1 MFLNEILDEYKDS
14 DDIRKQ
20 EILNNFLQ
28 ILWKSKC
35 KYKKYKKYST
45 YKVNS
50 NALNHRKDLINLFDK
65 YNRLEYIVCKSY
77 YNKKLDSID
86 YIRIH
91 INNIYGYLF
100 DEDVYYAKEY
110 YNLLFT
116 PKKEYF
122 KTINLI
128 KNNCDFDINDVK
140 NNIENAIKKAEEIKQ
155 KSINKKI
162 KMKWSDYK
170 KLVNSF
176 IEKIFNNYMT
186 IEEYEEKYG
195 WDIRINIDGW
205 SEDNYIIKYFCKSLT
220 GYFKNYIR
228 EFRGFKYND
237 KIIHCI
243 QCGIPI
249 KQTSN
254 RRKYCSSCWKDKE
267 KEDNRRYA
275 RESMRRIRQRRNV
288 KGLENPANPHE
299 TQ

>member
-1 MFLNEILDEYKDS
+1 LFLNEILDEYRDS
-14 DDIRKQ
+14 DEVRKK
-20 EILNNFLQ
+20 EILNNFFEL
-28 ILWKSKC
+28 LWKSKC

-45 YKVNS
+45 YKVNEK
-50 NALNHRKDLINLFDK
+50 ALNYREDLINLFNK
-65 YNRLEYIVCKSY
+65 FNKLEYTVCKSY
-77 YNKKLDSID
+77 YNKKLDFID

-195 WDIRINIDGW
+195 WDIRIDIDGW

-220 GYFKNYIR
+220 GYFRNYIR

-237 KIIHCI
+237 KIIHCT

-288 KGLENPANPHE
+288 KGLENP
-299 TQ
+299 

>member
-1 MFLNEILDEYKDS
+1 MFLNEILDEYRDS
-14 DDIRKQ
+14 DEVRKK
-20 EILNNFLQ
+20 EILNNFFEL
-28 ILWKSKC
+28 LWKSKC

-45 YKVNS
+45 YKVNEK
-50 NALNHRKDLINLFDK
+50 ALNYREDLINLFNK
-65 YNRLEYIVCKSY
+65 FNKLEYTVCKSY
-77 YNKKLDSID
+77 YNKKLDFID

-195 WDIRINIDGW
+195 WDIRIDIDGW

-220 GYFKNYIR
+220 GYFRNYIR

-237 KIIHCI
+237 KIIHCT

-288 KGLENPANPHE
+288 KGLENP
-299 TQ
+299 

>member
-1 MFLNEILDEYKDS
+1 MFLNEILDEYRDS
-14 DDIRKQ
+14 DEVRKK
-20 EILNNFLQ
+20 EILNNFFEL
-28 ILWKSKC
+28 LWKSKC

-45 YKVNS
+45 YKVNEK
-50 NALNHRKDLINLFDK
+50 ALNYREDLINLFNK
-65 YNRLEYIVCKSY
+65 FNKLEYTVCKSY
-77 YNKKLDSID
+77 YNKKLDFID

-195 WDIRINIDGW
+195 WDIRIDIDGW

-220 GYFKNYIR
+220 GYFRNYIR

-237 KIIHCI
+237 KIIHCT
-243 QCGIPI
+243 QCGMPI

-254 RRKYCSSCWKDKE
+254 RRKYCSSCWKKRHQELKNKWKRE
-267 KEDNRRYA
+267 KWN
-275 RESMRRIRQRRNV
+275 
-288 KGLENPANPHE
+288 KGRSLENPANLHE
-299 TQ
+299 

>member
-1 MFLNEILDEYKDS
+1 MFLNEILDEYRDS
-14 DDIRKQ
+14 DEVRKK
-20 EILNNFLQ
+20 EILNNFLEL
-28 ILWKSKC
+28 LWKSKC

-45 YKVNS
+45 YKVNEKV
-50 NALNHRKDLINLFDK
+50 LNYREDLINLFNK
-65 YNRLEYIVCKSY
+65 FNKLEYTVCKSY
-77 YNKKLDSID
+77 YKNKLDSID

-122 KTINLI
+122 KIINLI

-195 WDIRINIDGW
+195 WDIRIDIDGW

-228 EFRGFKYND
+228 KFRGFKYND

-249 KQTSN
+249 KRTSSN
-254 RRKYCSSCWKDKE
+254 NKYCKICAKKIHQEQKNKWKRE
-267 KEDNRRYA
+267 KWNGGRKA
-275 RESMRRIRQRRNV
+275 
-288 KGLENPANPHE
+288 K
-299 TQ
+299 

>member
-1 MFLNEILDEYKDS
+1 MFLNEILDEYRDS
-14 DDIRKQ
+14 DEVRKK
-20 EILNNFLQ
+20 EILNNFLEL
-28 ILWKSKC
+28 LWKSKC
-35 KYKKYKKYST
+35 KYKKYRKYST
-45 YKVNS
+45 YKVNEK
-50 NALNHRKDLINLFDK
+50 ALNYREDLINLFNK
-65 YNRLEYIVCKSY
+65 FNKLEYTVCKSY
-77 YNKKLDSID
+77 YNKKLDFID

-128 KNNCDFDINDVK
+128 KNNRDFDINDVK

-220 GYFKNYIR
+220 GYFRNYIR

-254 RRKYCSSCWKDKE
+254 RRQYCSSCWKKRHQELKNKWKRE
-267 KEDNRRYA
+267 KWN
-275 RESMRRIRQRRNV
+275 
-288 KGLENPANPHE
+288 KGRSLENPANLHE
-299 TQ
+299 IQ

>member
-1 MFLNEILDEYKDS
+1 MFLNEILDEYRDS
-14 DDIRKQ
+14 DEVRKK
-20 EILNNFLQ
+20 EILNNFLEL
-28 ILWKSKC
+28 LWKSKC
-35 KYKKYKKYST
+35 KYKKYRKYST
-45 YKVNS
+45 YKVNEK
-50 NALNHRKDLINLFDK
+50 ALNYREDLINLFNK
-65 YNRLEYIVCKSY
+65 FNKLEYTVCKSY
-77 YNKKLDSID
+77 YKNKLDSID

-100 DEDVYYAKEY
+100 DKDVYYAKEY
-110 YNLLFT
+110 YTLLFT

-220 GYFKNYIR
+220 GYFRNYIR

-243 QCGIPI
+243 QCGVPI

-254 RRKYCSSCWKDKE
+254 RRKYCSSCWKERDAELNKQRC
-267 KEDNRRYA
+267 KRYYNKKKQF
-275 RESMRRIRQRRNV
+275 SH
-288 KGLENPANPHE
+288 GLENPANLHE
-299 TQ
+299 

>member
-1 MFLNEILDEYKDS
+1 MFLNEILDEYRDS
-14 DDIRKQ
+14 DEVRKK
-20 EILNNFLQ
+20 EILNNFLEL
-28 ILWKSKC
+28 LWKSKC

-45 YKVNS
+45 YKVNEK
-50 NALNHRKDLINLFDK
+50 ALNYRKDLINLFNK
-65 YNRLEYIVCKSY
+65 FNKLEYTVCKSY
-77 YNKKLDSID
+77 YNKKLDFID

-162 KMKWSDYK
+162 KMKWNDYK

-195 WDIRINIDGW
+195 WDIRIDIDGW

-220 GYFKNYIR
+220 GYFRNYIR

-243 QCGIPI
+243 QCGTPI

-254 RRKYCSSCWKDKE
+254 RRKYCSSCWKKHRNE
-267 KEDNRRYA
+267 YQKLLM
-275 RESMRRIRQRRNV
+275 REIRKSVSN
-288 KGLENPANPHE
+288 
-299 TQ
+299 

>member
-45 YKVNS
+45 YKVNEK
-50 NALNHRKDLINLFDK
+50 ALNYREDLINLFNK
-65 YNRLEYIVCKSY
+65 FNRLEYTVCKSY
-77 YNKKLDSID
+77 YKNKLDSID
-86 YIRIH
+86 YIKIH

-220 GYFKNYIR
+220 GYFRNYIR
-228 EFRGFKYND
+228 KFRGFKYND
-237 KIIHCI
+237 KIIHYI

-249 KQTSN
+249 KQTSSN
-254 RRKYCSSCWKDKE
+254 NKYCKICAKKIHQEQKNKWKRE
-267 KEDNRRYA
+267 KWNGGRKA
-275 RESMRRIRQRRNV
+275 
-288 KGLENPANPHE
+288 K
-299 TQ
+299 

>member
-1 MFLNEILDEYKDS
+1 MFLNEILDEYRDS
-14 DDIRKQ
+14 DEVRKK
-20 EILNNFLQ
+20 EILNNFLEL
-28 ILWKSKC
+28 LWKSKC
-35 KYKKYKKYST
+35 KYKKYRKYST
-45 YKVNS
+45 YKVNEK
-50 NALNHRKDLINLFDK
+50 ALNYRQDLINLFNK
-65 YNRLEYIVCKSY
+65 FNKLEYTVCKSY
-77 YNKKLDSID
+77 YKNKLDSID

-100 DEDVYYAKEY
+100 DKDVYYAKEY

-140 NNIENAIKKAEEIKQ
+140 NNIENAIKKAEEIKR

-195 WDIRINIDGW
+195 WDIRIDIDGW

-220 GYFKNYIR
+220 GYFRNYIR
-228 EFRGFKYND
+228 ELRGFKYND

-243 QCGIPI
+243 QCGVLI

-254 RRKYCSSCWKDKE
+254 RRKYCSSCWKKHRNE
-267 KEDNRRYA
+267 YQKLLM
-275 RESMRRIRQRRNV
+275 REIRKSVSN
-288 KGLENPANPHE
+288 
-299 TQ
+299 

>member
-50 NALNHRKDLINLFDK
+50 NALNHRKDLINLFDR

-237 KIIHCI
+237 NIIYCAI
-243 QCGIPI
+243 CGIPI

-254 RRKYCSSCWKDKE
+254 RRKYCSSCWKDKKQE
-267 KEDNRRYA
+267 WNRENFKKWYYKQK
-275 RESMRRIRQRRNV
+275 SNT
-288 KGLENPANPHE
+288 LENPANPHE

>member
-1 MFLNEILDEYKDS
+1 MFLNEILDEYRDS
-14 DDIRKQ
+14 DEVRKK
-20 EILNNFLQ
+20 EILNNFLEL
-28 ILWKSKC
+28 LWKSKC
-35 KYKKYKKYST
+35 KYKKYRKYST
-45 YKVNS
+45 YKVNEK
-50 NALNHRKDLINLFDK
+50 ALNYREDLINLFNK
-65 YNRLEYIVCKSY
+65 FNKLEYTVCKSY
-77 YNKKLDSID
+77 YKNKLDSID

-195 WDIRINIDGW
+195 WDIRIDIDGW

-220 GYFKNYIR
+220 GYFRNYIR
-228 EFRGFKYND
+228 KFRGFKYND

-254 RRKYCSSCWKDKE
+254 RRKYCKNCWKE
-267 KEDNRRYA
+267 KEL
-275 RESMRRIRQRRNV
+275 ERQRKKWHKYKNKYRPATA
-288 KGLENPANPHE
+288 LENPANLHE
-299 TQ
+299 IQ

>member
-1 MFLNEILDEYKDS
+1 MEY
-14 DDIRKQ
+14 
-20 EILNNFLQ
+20 
-28 ILWKSKC
+28 
-35 KYKKYKKYST
+35 T
-45 YKVNS
+45 
-50 NALNHRKDLINLFDK
+50 
-65 YNRLEYIVCKSY
+65 VCKSY

-170 KLVNSF
+170 KIS
-176 IEKIFNNYMT
+176 
-186 IEEYEEKYG
+186 
-195 WDIRINIDGW
+195 
-205 SEDNYIIKYFCKSLT
+205 
-220 GYFKNYIR
+220 
-228 EFRGFKYND
+228 
-237 KIIHCI
+237 
-243 QCGIPI
+243 
-249 KQTSN
+249 
-254 RRKYCSSCWKDKE
+254 
-267 KEDNRRYA
+267 
-275 RESMRRIRQRRNV
+275 
-288 KGLENPANPHE
+288 
-299 TQ
+299 